1 MRHSRRGTTVG
12 NRIFSLQYL
21 EVLTYVSGHNIPL
34 KCGENIDI
42 IAEKG
47 LFSQASAISIM
58 FKELRNVN
66 EEEQCLES

>member
-34 KCGENIDI
+34 QCGENIDM
-42 IAEKG
+42 AEKG
-47 LFSQASAISIM
+47 LFSEASAISIM